1 MVPSRSPRSHARLN
15 TSTMTSPAATLSLVL
30 ALTCTAGSS
39 AAPFA
44 DNAALKTAVE
54 NCLAVESSGLNCCS
68 RATDAANCGAA
79 GQSDMSGWDV
89 SMVTDMAGLFQQK
102 FSFNQDIS
110 AWNVSHVTDMQS
122 MFDGAVAFNADISK
136 WNTMA

>member
-1 MVPSRSPRSHARLN
+1 
-15 TSTMTSPAATLSLVL
+15 
-30 ALTCTAGSS
+30 
-39 AAPFA
+39 
-44 DNAALKTAVE
+44 
-54 NCLAVESSGLNCCS
+54 VESSGLKCCS
-68 RATDAANCGAA
+68 RATDAANCGAG
-79 GQSDMSGWDV
+79 GQIDMSGWDV

-110 AWNVSHVTDMQS
+110 AWNVSLVTDMQS